1 MQRLL
6 MLAAAFLLSGAMTLA
21 QNPVSD
27 QSAASGTQ
35 SSANSVQSTPND
47 NGTVPSSA
55 QGRAARSPSPP
66 NQSVPDRANPA
77 NASASDARANGQ
89 AVRPNSAQGGTPGTA
104 AGSTGNAGDNS
115 DNGGMA
121 KDDTG
126 HNAAKGDSNTITNPG
141 TSGVNSWLWMAL
153 IIIVGIVFFA
163 ALLGRNRARANIDA
177 TDPALRATED
187 RNDAGRDRNERAR
200 RDDQIRR
207 AS

>member
-6 MLAAAFLLSGAMTLA
+6 TLAAAFVLSGAMAFA

-35 SSANSVQSTPND
+35 SSANTVQSNPND
-47 NGTVPSSA
+47 NGTVPSNA
-55 QGRAARSPSPP
+55 QGRAASTPSRR
-66 NQSVPDRANPA
+66 NQSLPGKANPA
-77 NASASDARANGQ
+77 NAGTSDAGANGQ
-89 AVRPNSAQGGTPGTA
+89 AVRPSANQGGTPGTA
-104 AGSTGNAGDNS
+104 SGSAGNAGDNS
-115 DNGGMA
+115 DNNGMA
-121 KDDTG
+121 KDATG
-126 HNAAKGDSNTITNPG
+126 HNAAKGESNTITNPG

-153 IIIVGIVFFA
+153 IIIVAIVFFA
-163 ALLGRNRARANIDA
+163 ALLGRNRTRGNIDP

-187 RNDAGRDRNERAR
+187 RNQAIRDRDEQAR

>member
-6 MLAAAFLLSGAMTLA
+6 MLAAAFLLSGAMALA

-35 SSANSVQSTPND
+35 SRANAVQSTPND
-47 NGTVPSSA
+47 KGTAPSSA
-55 QGRAARSPSPP
+55 QGRAARTPSRG
-66 NQSVPDRANPA
+66 NQSLPGRANPA
-77 NASASDARANGQ
+77 NAGTSDAGANGQ
-89 AVRPNSAQGGTPGTA
+89 AVRPNSPQSGTPGTA
-104 AGSTGNAGDNS
+104 AGSAGNAGDNS

-121 KDDTG
+121 KDATG

-153 IIIVGIVFFA
+153 IIIVAIVLFA
-163 ALLGRNRARANIDA
+163 ALLGRNRTRGNIDP

-187 RNDAGRDRNERAR
+187 RNKAVRDRDEQTR
-200 RDDQIRR
+200 RDDEIRR